1 MFQKLS
7 WAASKALTIVLYR
20 IMKTQQLVSYPAAVR
35 SLVLSFRV
43 ALLLLSAACSVMYL
57 ANMLDR
63 PQLEAV
69 RAEDLRHLEQEH
81 MARITHLREEHEAE
95 RAETAR
101 SIRERYRHLVQEA
114 EERYLPA
121 IRVLEESLSRE
132 MGNAVKGEFA
142 GRRYRELER
151 RLKEEK
157 AAFEQRTGRLGEE
170 EARESSRLDDL
181 TERYRKVTT
190 KVEQDYQKRRQI
202 LLANS
207 YAGDA
212 RVENPTIHA
221 FLSVLDAVLGLRLET
236 LKFVFFFS
244 LFLSVVIE
252 LGIVVAFENLTLAR
266 LPIFTIEHEVALNL
280 GQKRITTEGKL
291 QGFELDELLNR
302 GKVRQ
307 RRENVE
313 RRMGEALTE
322 ALK

>member
-1 MFQKLS
+1 
-7 WAASKALTIVLYR
+7 
-20 IMKTQQLVSYPAAVR
+20 VSYPAAVR

-121 IRVLEESLSRE
+121 IRTLEESLSHE
-132 MGNAVKGEFA
+132 MGNAIKGEFA

-157 AAFEQRTGRLGEE
+157 AAFEQRIGRLGEE
-170 EARESSRLDDL
+170 EGRESSRLDDL
-181 TERYRKVTT
+181 TERYRLRCNERARNPFIKS
-190 KVEQDYQKRRQI
+190 
-202 LLANS
+202 LL
-207 YAGDA
+207 
-212 RVENPTIHA
+212 
-221 FLSVLDAVLGLRLET
+221 
-236 LKFVFFFS
+236 
-244 LFLSVVIE
+244 
-252 LGIVVAFENLTLAR
+252 
-266 LPIFTIEHEVALNL
+266 
-280 GQKRITTEGKL
+280 
-291 QGFELDELLNR
+291 
-302 GKVRQ
+302 
-307 RRENVE
+307 
-313 RRMGEALTE
+313 
-322 ALK
+322 

>member
-7 WAASKALTIVLYR
+7 WAAQLAAGATLFGISFWLEGEVLTAFLGHTWFAFALTDALEASKALTIVLYR

-43 ALLLLSAACSVMYL
+43 ALVLLSGACSIMYL

-81 MARITHLREEHEAE
+81 IARMTHLREEHEAG
-95 RAETAR
+95 RAETTR
-101 SIRERYRHLVQEA
+101 SIRERYRRLVQEA

-121 IRVLEESLSRE
+121 IRTLEESLSRE

-157 AAFEQRTGRLGEE
+157 AAFEQRIGRLGEE
-170 EARESSRLDDL
+170 EARESSRRLDDF
-181 TERYRKVTT
+181 TERYRRVTT
-190 KVEQDYQKRRQI
+190 KVEQDYQKRRQV

-207 YAGDA
+207 
-212 RVENPTIHA
+212 
-221 FLSVLDAVLGLRLET
+221 
-236 LKFVFFFS
+236 
-244 LFLSVVIE
+244 
-252 LGIVVAFENLTLAR
+252 
-266 LPIFTIEHEVALNL
+266 
-280 GQKRITTEGKL
+280 
-291 QGFELDELLNR
+291 
-302 GKVRQ
+302 
-307 RRENVE
+307 
-313 RRMGEALTE
+313 
-322 ALK
+322 